1 MCKASPETATALCV
15 RCPPATK
22 LSFPH
27 SIFSPVSL
35 SQSTPNFTAE
45 SILWSENIL
54 LRKSGMIAGIDPE
67 FYVSMGHLAVSLLE
81 VKNSY
86 LKDDKLS
93 LHWLN

>member
-1 MCKASPETATALCV
+1 
-15 RCPPATK
+15 
-22 LSFPH
+22 
-27 SIFSPVSL
+27 
-35 SQSTPNFTAE
+35 
-45 SILWSENIL
+45 
-54 LRKSGMIAGIDPE
+54 MIAGIDPE